1 MKYKEKMLDYTFA
14 DTDFSNLSSFIFR
27 VNHIFVGEKDKLV
40 EKNAT
45 NEEELDDIEI
55 DGILDLEN
63 LPRTIS
69 ID

>member
-1 MKYKEKMLDYTFA
+1 MKYKEKMLDSTFT

>member
-1 MKYKEKMLDYTFA
+1 MKYKEKMLDSTYA